1 MRQGSLCGMLGGA
14 SSRGHMRGG
23 GCAVVR
29 RGHLITVVVTFLIGC
44 AVLLLAV
51 GCAGTRSE
59 TSKKEQGSS
68 PQATA
73 SEEARCQGTST
84 TKDPRPLSEGPTKRF
99 TTNDMPG
106 CPKGGLLLGTDKHD
120 YLNGND
126 GDDVIRGLGGG
137 DDLYGGDGKDVLY
150 GGPGEDRIAVFGPRG
165 KGEDVIYGGDGNDLL
180 WSKDGQRDKLYG
192 GKGKD
197 MCTFDKLDY
206 VDSS

>member
-1 MRQGSLCGMLGGA
+1 VLRQGRSIALEVA
-14 SSRGHMRGG
+14 F
-23 GCAVVR
+23 V
-29 RGHLITVVVTFLIGC
+29 IGC
-44 AVLLLAV
+44 AVLLLAA

-84 TKDPRPLSEGPTKRF
+84 TKDPRPLSPGPTKRF

-137 DDLYGGDGKDVLY
+137 DDLYGGDGKDVIY
-150 GGPGEDRIAVFGPRG
+150 AGPGTDSVTSASGN
-165 KGEDVIYGGDGNDLL
+165 DVIYGGDGNDFL

-197 MCTFDKLDY
+197 MCTFDKIDY
-206 VDSS
+206 VDSSCEQKRRHMPQV